1 MNKTKSKSTP
11 QTLHDLLVK
20 EFGKQSLAHTAQCML
35 AEEYHSQCTFEN
47 NFWEYLRGRGDKRFK
62 EYNKATGLG
71 RAAFCLRDNGNYVER
86 AIICDALTAYI
97 KMLKEEVSKK

>member
-20 EFGKQSLAHTAQCML
+20 EFGKKSLAYTAQCML
-35 AEEYHSQCTFEN
+35 AEKHHSQCTFEN
-47 NFWEYLRGRGDKRFK
+47 DFWEHLRDRGDKRFE

-71 RAAFCLRDNGNYVER
+71 RSAFCLRDNGKYVER

-97 KMLKEEVSKK
+97 KMLKEEASKK